1 MLKQIFLAFVQNY
14 RKLLPVLVLFVLLFL
29 AGGTDVFSQGVHL
42 ALREAIVD
50 YFHKL
55 MPFLIELIIAGIMIN
70 VAWLFYKPSCTALEK
85 MLERG
90 HASERGRMLSMKL
103 FKFFYWAVAVFVVLG
118 FTAAEFLGRFV
129 IGFGVFGAALTL
141 SLQGAANDFICG
153 LLIQVTRKLT
163 EGDDISLEGLAVEG
177 KVVAVG
183 YLSTNIDSE
192 ANCIRVP
199 NREIWSRAVKVKKP
213 AKSSILL
220 PPGVECTCA
229 ASNGESK

>member
-1 MLKQIFLAFVQNY
+1 MLKQIFLAFAHNY
-14 RKLLPVLVLFVLLFL
+14 SKLLPMVVLLVLLFL
-29 AGGTDVFSQGVHL
+29 AGGTDIFSQGVHI

-55 MPFLIELIIAGIMIN
+55 MPFVIDLIIAAILVN

-90 HASERGRMLSMKL
+90 HASERGRILSIKL
-103 FKFFYWAVAVFVVLG
+103 FKFFYWAVAVFIVLS
-118 FTAAEFLGRFV
+118 FTAAELLGRFV

-153 LLIQVTRKLT
+153 LLIQMTRKLS
-163 EGDDISLEGLAVEG
+163 EDDEIKLEGVDVAG

-183 YLSTNIDSE
+183 YLSTNIDSD
-192 ANCIRVP
+192 ANYIRVP
-199 NREIWSRAVKVKKP
+199 NREIWSRAVKIKKP

-220 PPGVECTCA
+220 PPGVEYTCA